1 YPDLGSFNILI
12 SHWQNGCPYSDFFT
26 GISRVPYEHCLSP
39 GAEYTGGSILKD
51 IEKTILDFKPTK
63 ILVSHPADM
72 NPDHRC
78 LYAFMRLALWN
89 LEEDISAPAVCPC
102 LVHSKA
108 YPRPRGYYPKAKLMP
123 PACLSESTI
132 AWKEMLLNQQEI
144 DKKLNALSFY
154 TSQRAYL
161 WKFMLSFVRSNELFG
176 DYPDI
181 VLKESHWN
189 GLNGSG
195 ISQPKDTALNSNAED
210 KDKPDIFFRASKSGL
225 FVKVVLNR
233 KMKKDF
239 KITFLLLG
247 YSKKK
252 DFSQMPKI
260 SLSVVKSKLRIAEG
274 GRRLDRRQCQLVF
287 DSKKSLVIKIPF
299 SFLGKPDKLLF
310 SLKSNAAGLHKYA
323 NIWRA
328 IDICQ
333 KTDP

>member
-1 YPDLGSFNILI
+1 
-12 SHWQNGCPYSDFFT
+12 
-26 GISRVPYEHCLSP
+26 
-39 GAEYTGGSILKD
+39 
-51 IEKTILDFKPTK
+51 
-63 ILVSHPADM
+63 
-72 NPDHRC
+72 
-78 LYAFMRLALWN
+78 
-89 LEEDISAPAVCPC
+89 
-102 LVHSKA
+102 
-108 YPRPRGYYPKAKLMP
+108 
-123 PACLSESTI
+123 
-132 AWKEMLLNQQEI
+132 
-144 DKKLNALSFY
+144 
-154 TSQRAYL
+154 
-161 WKFMLSFVRSNELFG
+161 
-176 DYPDI
+176 
-181 VLKESHWN
+181 
-189 GLNGSG
+189 
-195 ISQPKDTALNSNAED
+195 
-210 KDKPDIFFRASKSGL
+210 
-225 FVKVVLNR
+225 
-233 KMKKDF
+233 MKKDF